1 MIDFIYSFISAAI
14 VFVGVYCYDEHIRK
28 KRWLQERDAWR
39 SLLVDAQMEIKR
51 LSGGD
56 TKLTREIERY
66 LDK

>member
-14 VFVGVYCYDEHIRK
+14 VLAGIYCYDEHIRK
-28 KRWLQERDAWR
+28 KQWLQEKNAWR
-39 SLLVDAQMEIKR
+39 SLLVNAQAEIER

-56 TKLTREIERY
+56 TELTREIERY